1 MYGVISMNNLI
12 DNQIVNFSQKATNEI
27 KQVAKSEFAKYLP
40 PQGMS
45 RAKQILPFLPFSRT
59 TLHEWSNN
67 GLFPASVKLSPT
79 MVAWRNSDVLA
90 WLENQQ
96 PTLRNN
102 EVEGA

>member
-1 MYGVISMNNLI
+1 MTPQNKVI
-12 DNQIVNFSQKATNEI
+12 NFSQTTSEQI
-27 KQVAKSEFAKYLP
+27 EQVAQSQFAKYLP

-45 RAKQILPFLPFSRT
+45 RAKDILLFLPFGRT

-79 MVAWRNSDVLA
+79 MVAWRNSDVLT

-96 PTLRNN
+96 PTPRNN
-102 EVEGA
+102 EAEGV